1 MQERGLSAY
10 LAELIGTFLLVFFI
24 TSVVVL
30 FVATG
35 DQAQFGSDFAV
46 VGLVHAFLL
55 FGLIVMFGVVSG
67 GHFNPAVTL
76 AAAAIKRISPMDAA
90 IYMLAQLSGGVLG
103 ALLCKGLLL
112 DEGRATHY
120 GAAEV
125 SGLLGGNF
133 QGAIVEAIGTFCL
146 VLVILAAVFSKK
158 SFKEWAPLAIGTT
171 LGFIVMVGGPLTG
184 GSFNPARW
192 FGPALVGNEWG
203 GVWPYLVGPIVG
215 SLLAAAVFR
224 FVLEAGGPA
233 PTEPPEPVKA
243 TAEEAGAAEEAR
255 AAEAAKQSRL
265 PDLSLSIEPP
275 GAQGP
280 AAFVVPGGIDLCS
293 SVRSVRRVTFS
304 RNYTLSLSRTC
315 QCYCKYCAFATHRAH
330 IHAPEA
336 VAAKLD
342 EAERRNA
349 KELLVLTGER
359 PEVNAEVAAKLAEWG
374 HEDFTSYVVW
384 ACERALER
392 GILPHTN
399 LGVLEQG
406 GPRPPARGHGLS
418 GPDAGVDLRAADGDR
433 PRRARRPSIRRSAW
447 RRSKPR
453 AS

>member
-1 MQERGLSAY
+1 MQERGLAAY

-35 DQAQFGSDFAV
+35 NQAQFGSDFAV

-76 AAAAIKRISPMDAA
+76 AAAAIKRIAPIDAA

-112 DEGRATHY
+112 DEGRATNY
-120 GAAEV
+120 GAVQV

-133 QGAIVEAIGTFCL
+133 QGAIVEAIGVFCL

-171 LGFIVMVGGPLTG
+171 LGFIVMVGAPLTG

-192 FGPALVGNEWG
+192 FGPALVGGEWG

-224 FVLEAGGPA
+224 HVLEAGGPA
-233 PTEPPEPVKA
+233 PTEPPERVKTSA
-243 TAEEAGAAEEAR
+243 
-255 AAEAAKQSRL
+255 
-265 PDLSLSIEPP
+265 PP
-275 GAQGP
+275 SPRPGP
-280 AAFVVPGGIDLCS
+280 A
-293 SVRSVRRVTFS
+293 T
-304 RNYTLSLSRTC
+304 
-315 QCYCKYCAFATHRAH
+315 
-330 IHAPEA
+330 
-336 VAAKLD
+336 
-342 EAERRNA
+342 
-349 KELLVLTGER
+349 
-359 PEVNAEVAAKLAEWG
+359 
-374 HEDFTSYVVW
+374 
-384 ACERALER
+384 
-392 GILPHTN
+392 
-399 LGVLEQG
+399 
-406 GPRPPARGHGLS
+406 
-418 GPDAGVDLRAADGDR
+418 
-433 PRRARRPSIRRSAW
+433 
-447 RRSKPR
+447 
-453 AS
+453 